1 MICNLLKNPIKYTSP
16 YLLNNSQY
24 EVTASHTVAI
34 IGISIREIKNVQSM
48 ERAIEDVSTLYL
60 LAKVIGIKPTGAA
73 ATIRMVRAL
82 SKG

>member
-1 MICNLLKNPIKYTSP
+1 MI
-16 YLLNNSQY
+16 
-24 EVTASHTVAI
+24 
-34 IGISIREIKNVQSM
+34 GMSIREIKNVQSM
-48 ERAIEDVSTLYL
+48 ARAIEEVSTLYL

>member
-1 MICNLLKNPIKYTSP
+1 MS
-16 YLLNNSQY
+16 
-24 EVTASHTVAI
+24 
-34 IGISIREIKNVQSM
+34 EIKNVQSIAT
-48 ERAIEDVSTLYL
+48 AIEVVSTLYL

>member
-1 MICNLLKNPIKYTSP
+1 MTGMTKS
-16 YLLNNSQY
+16 
-24 EVTASHTVAI
+24 
-34 IGISIREIKNVQSM
+34 EIQNVQSIA
-48 ERAIEDVSTLYL
+48 RAIEEVSTLYL